1 MVQVLYGL
9 HCANDTCAAVLLND
23 FRMDGKE
30 SLMVVAD
37 FDYTFTLR
45 LGENGE
51 PGCLTHE
58 VFDLNKEV
66 KGTGFTVGDLQRKM
80 NANYETVLSNCTLD
94 EERAY
99 VQTGWW
105 NASHDIIIRSMVH
118 RDDIP
123 GLVRSSRL
131 IWRKN
136 VQQFLLLL
144 EELSIPLLIFSAGI
158 TNVIEEAI
166 RQLLGHFP
174 ENITVAANTMYFG
187 ESGYVTSF
195 TCPPVH
201 TLNKTMAH
209 LRDLIHGVDR
219 MHSSRTNILVTGDS
233 EVDAHMVDG
242 WQQKRVLRVGLVEDE
257 RPMLNSFD
265 IVIKGNSFNRL
276 RDLVKYVAS
285 TQQL

>member
-58 VFDLNKEV
+58 VFDLNK
-66 KGTGFTVGDLQRKM
+66 
-80 NANYETVLSNCTLD
+80 
-94 EERAY
+94 
-99 VQTGWW
+99 
-105 NASHDIIIRSMVH
+105 
-118 RDDIP
+118 
-123 GLVRSSRL
+123 
-131 IWRKN
+131 
-136 VQQFLLLL
+136 
-144 EELSIPLLIFSAGI
+144 
-158 TNVIEEAI
+158 
-166 RQLLGHFP
+166 
-174 ENITVAANTMYFG
+174 